1 MLRNTRKRA
10 HEHRH
15 SSFHSYAI
23 KTRVHSD
30 ANSFSLS
37 TADFDDWIQLPI
49 SEQDNSHVELR
60 LPCVEF
66 SEVKVSQALASHLSF
81 YSVRNDLL
89 SHGGSLLG
97 SILRSQQ
104 NRRIKK
110 PMIHPRL
117 FFANKQH
124 QKERNIIVH
133 LKISHI
139 RKLCSTSG
147 ALQLHIHPLM

>member
-1 MLRNTRKRA
+1 M
-10 HEHRH
+10 H
-15 SSFHSYAI
+15 SN
-23 KTRVHSD
+23 
-30 ANSFSLS
+30 ANLFSLS

-49 SEQDNSHVELR
+49 SENDHSHVELR
-60 LPCVEF
+60 LSYAEF
-66 SEVKVSQALASHLSF
+66 SEVKVSQELAAHLSF
-81 YSVRNDLL
+81 YSIRNDLL
-89 SHGGSLLG
+89 SYGGSLLG

-110 PMIHPRL
+110 PMIHARL

-139 RKLCSTSG
+139 RKLCSTGG